1 MTAVPVREQPLSAL
15 LAAADATRIER
26 ELGITTLGDLLDYY
40 PRRYIERGALAP
52 IAELVPGVDASVI
65 GTVVDFRKR
74 RMHQRRG
81 TLYELKVADD
91 PDAAGARVSVVFFNN
106 RAVERLVTGTRL
118 LLSGVPTVRQDGLTL
133 SHPDYEILA
142 PESDDPGVDLR
153 PTPIYGATKTM
164 ASDWIR
170 KQIGRLLDDG
180 VLEGLA
186 DPLPPESQAAE
197 RLLPLRQ
204 AYRSIH
210 RPDTLQEAYRAQ
222 HRFKYQEAF
231 LLQTVLATRRAAHEA
246 LPAVPRPPRSDGV
259 LSAFDAAL
267 PFTLTA
273 GQLAAGAEISA
284 DLASTSPMNR
294 LLQGEVGSGKTVVAL
309 RAILQTV
316 DAGAQAAFLAPTEV
330 LAEQHFRSIRAALG
344 PLGEGGTLTAAEH
357 AIRVDLL
364 TGSTPQASKKR
375 TLLGLASGEVDLVVG
390 THALLSENVGFV
402 ELGMVV
408 VDEQHRFGVEQRD
421 VLRQRAATTP
431 HTLIMTATPIPRTI
445 AMTSFGDLAVST
457 LTELPRGRQPIRTH
471 VSSLEAHP
479 AWETRLWERAREE
492 IAAGRQVFVV
502 CPLIGGAADRNGG
515 GKARAGSSAGADEG
529 PQPTSAEAL
538 TEQLVNEPSLREAV
552 ISILHGGLPSDVKD
566 QTMTAFARG
575 EIDLLVSTTV
585 VEVGV
590 DVPNATLMII
600 MDADR
605 FGVAQLHQLRGRVGR
620 GAHGG
625 TCILVTRLAEDHP
638 STGRLFKVASTTD
651 GLELSEYDVDTRKE
665 GDILGASQSGGASSL
680 KLLRVTRDQK
690 VIARARDAA
699 FDVIRRDPG
708 LEGYPTLRHIIS
720 TMDEDSK
727 AFLERA

>member
-1 MTAVPVREQPLSAL
+1 MSGTPARERPLGEL
-15 LAAADATRIER
+15 LGAADAGRIER
-26 ELGITTLGDLLDYY
+26 ELGLTTLGDLLDYY
-40 PRRYIERGALAP
+40 PRRYVERGALAP
-52 IAELVPGVDASVI
+52 IGQLAPGVDASVL
-65 GTVVDFRKR
+65 GTVVKFNKR

-81 TLYELKVADD
+81 TLYELEVADD
-91 PDAAGARVSVVFFNN
+91 SESAGPRVSAVFFNN
-106 RAVERLVTGTRL
+106 RAVERLVTGTRV
-118 LLSGVPTVRQDGLTL
+118 LLSGVPTIRQNGLTF
-133 SHPDYEILA
+133 SHPDYEVLS
-142 PESDDPGVDLR
+142 SDDAPDVDLR

-180 VLEGLA
+180 ALDQLEDPMPAHVLSG
-186 DPLPPESQAAE
+186 E

-210 RPDTLQEAYRAQ
+210 RPETLQEAYRAQ

-231 LLQTVLATRRAAHEA
+231 LLQTVLATRRAAHDS

-259 LSAFDAAL
+259 LAAFDAAL
-267 PFTLTA
+267 PFALTA

-284 DLASTSPMNR
+284 DLASASPMNR

-309 RAILQTV
+309 RAILQAV

-357 AIRVDLL
+357 AIRVELL

-421 VLRQRAATTP
+421 VLRQRAAATP

-445 AMTSFGDLAVST
+445 AMTSFGDLSVST

-479 AWETRLWERAREE
+479 GWETRLWERAREE

-502 CPLIGGAADRNGG
+502 CPVIGEATDRNGG
-515 GKARAGSSAGADEG
+515 EG

-538 TEQLVNEPSLREAV
+538 AAQLAEEPALQEAMTAL
-552 ISILHGGLPSDVKD
+552 LHGGMPSDAKD

-625 TCILVTRLAEDHP
+625 TCVLVTRLAEDHP
-638 STGRLFKVASTTD
+638 SVGRLFKVASTTD

-680 KLLRVTRDQK
+680 KLLRVTRDQT

-699 FDVIRRDPG
+699 FDLIGRDPG
-708 LEGYPTLRHIIS
+708 LEGLPVLRRIIS